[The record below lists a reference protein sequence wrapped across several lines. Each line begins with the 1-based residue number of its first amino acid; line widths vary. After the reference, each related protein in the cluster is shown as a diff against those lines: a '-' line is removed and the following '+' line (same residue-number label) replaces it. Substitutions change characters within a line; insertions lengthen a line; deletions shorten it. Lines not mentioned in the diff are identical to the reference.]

1 MDVLSWVCFNCL
13 FLRAHTCTRDGDLTL
28 TLVDV
33 DNPFLDPDILDSPA
47 HGEIKAGIK
56 SHIPTLLIPQLL
68 WKGFIIWGK
77 NQGLRPHTNQTQ
89 LSI

>member
-47 HGEIKAGIK
+47 HGE
-56 SHIPTLLIPQLL
+56 LC
-68 WKGFIIWGK
+68 
-77 NQGLRPHTNQTQ
+77 
-89 LSI
+89 